1 MASKIAKRGPPPVTL
16 FVGSMVAR
24 LLLLALGAASAFRCP
39 PVEEGQALKQAGEAC
54 GGACRALGECAEGL
68 KCIVPKSSGMSF
80 ALLLAPERGGVCT
93 KPEALAVEGRKLGDA
108 RELVG
113 SAIDFD
119 LMADKEG
126 LAALR
131 FGVATIAAISERE
144 EGSKADKLELV
155 GVIRSTKQVVVS
167 TALRPIRPL
176 PLPSLRLSHSH
187 CSPPSLHLAGGHQIQ
202 GVGGAQRSPHSL
214 L

>member
-1 MASKIAKRGPPPVTL
+1 
-16 FVGSMVAR
+16 MVAR
-24 LLLLALGAASAFRCP
+24 LQLLSLGAASAFRCP

-155 GVIRSTKQVVVS
+155 GVIRSTKQVVAGTKYRVWAELS
-167 TALRPIRPL
+167 DRHTHYFEIVDTPWTAPRYVVNFHKDDTRFIG
-176 PLPSLRLSHSH
+176 S
-187 CSPPSLHLAGGHQIQ
+187 QD
-202 GVGGAQRSPHSL
+202 
-214 L
+214 